1 MVQVLEAAGVNFKRQ
16 FNIHSYRKFF
26 ENAGYNNVDYYIVDG
41 RMPCAIAIIT
51 KQ

>member
-26 ENAGYNNVDYYIVDG
+26 ENAGYK
-41 RMPCAIAIIT
+41 MLIIT
-51 KQ
+51 LLMEECPVL